1 MHERNYYRPSRG
13 DFRRRALRGFV
24 IGVIVTLVLILAGY
38 LSLMGGCAK
47 REASFSTGKAIA
59 GATLPG
65 FKGDGAYLEVS
76 AAALPALHDNYRAVL
91 SDLGLVKWDR
101 RFDCNHLADLYI
113 AAAQARHL
121 VATWHSSTEAESL
134 ALGVVWYR
142 RAAGGNHAIIEA
154 RTDRGVVY
162 VDPGAGPQS
171 VTLTPGE
178 QASIY
183 FRKW

>member
-1 MHERNYYRPSRG
+1 MHERNYYRPSSG
-13 DFRRRALRGFV
+13 DFRSRALRGFTA
-24 IGVIVTLVLILAGY
+24 IFLLTLLALGCFW
-38 LSLMGGCAK
+38 LVSGCAK
-47 REASFSTGKAIA
+47 REAAFSTGKAIA
-59 GATLPG
+59 GSTLPG
-65 FKGDGAYLEVS
+65 FKGDGSYLEVS
-76 AAALPALHDNYRAVL
+76 AAALPALHENFRAIL

-121 VATWHSSTEAESL
+121 VATWHSSTSAESL

-154 RTDRGVVY
+154 RTDHGLVY
-162 VDPGAGPQS
+162 VDPGAGPQP
-171 VTLTPGE
+171 VTLTPAE